1 MKKKVYSI
9 RTYLIAGWAIVS
21 GLLLF
26 VFFNYGA
33 YTVWKSKDN
42 VQKGN
47 QILASHYA
55 ALLNKDI
62 DSMENFV
69 DHIYGENVQYQEL
82 KRGYL
87 TENEWYKSVYY
98 LGNNF
103 ESKAGTLDFFGG
115 IFFYDENKNSMRSRY
130 SDYEYNG
137 DTYHLNLCIKEY
149 LQNSVDVLEQQDF
162 LTYDNEKYL
171 IYIKGYKGKKVG
183 YVLNLSRYFEN
194 EDQLSIVF
202 YTENRLVEQG
212 GIDLPE
218 DEVME
223 LVKTDGKAL
232 QHNPVYV
239 LAQEDIRFADMK
251 FAMLQK
257 TESIWNLK
265 ENKEF
270 WLFIIL
276 IPLILSIALWEI
288 LQIFQKM
295 LILPVEH
302 VAERLN
308 GMKKTEDTAVSQK
321 KHQTREIL
329 DINEKLDEMLEE
341 MKHLQK
347 EKYAKELEA
356 NHAKLQY
363 YQLQVNPHFFIN
375 CLNVID
381 SLLGEETE
389 NAISAH
395 SMICWLSRHF
405 RYVFQDQ
412 ENLVTIREELKEVED
427 YCNIYMVKGGMPI
440 SFTRNI
446 EEAMKEVKVPIL
458 TIQTFVENSV
468 KYAQKSGKIL
478 AIEVDVKE
486 MQEENN
492 TYVLIRIKDNGP
504 GYQEDKI
511 AELNQPIEKI
521 HYTSQHVGI
530 DNIRYRMKILYG
542 DRAKIYFYNTLTH
555 GAATEILLPVEEEN
569 QSENIDY

>member
-1 MKKKVYSI
+1 MKKVYSI

-26 VFFNYGA
+26 VLFYYGA
-33 YTVWKSKDN
+33 YAVLKTKDN
-42 VQKGN
+42 IQKGN
-47 QILASHYA
+47 QILLNHYA

-62 DSMENFV
+62 ESLENFV
-69 DHIYGENVQYQEL
+69 DHIYGENIQYQRL

-115 IFFYDENKNSMRSRY
+115 IFFYDESKNSMRSRY

-137 DTYHLNLCIKEY
+137 DIYHLNLCIKEY
-149 LQNSVDVLEQQDF
+149 LHNSANVLEQQDF
-162 LTYDNEKYL
+162 FIYENEKYL
-171 IYIKGYKGKKVG
+171 IYIKGNKGEKVG
-183 YVLNLSRYFEN
+183 YVLNLSRYFEI

-202 YTENRLVEQG
+202 YTDNGLVAQG

-218 DEVME
+218 NELME
-223 LVKTDGKAL
+223 LVKTGGKAFL
-232 QHNPVYV
+232 NNPIYV
-239 LAQEDIRFADMK
+239 LAQADIQFADMK

-257 TESIWNLK
+257 MESIWNIK

-295 LILPVEH
+295 LIFPVEH

-308 GMKKTEDTAVSQK
+308 GMKKAENTEVTQK
-321 KHQTREIL
+321 KHQTKEIL
-329 DINEKLDEMLEE
+329 DINQKLDKMIEE
-341 MKHLQK
+341 MEHLQK

-356 NHAKLQY
+356 NRAKLQY

-389 NAISAH
+389 NVISAH

-412 ENLVTIREELKEVED
+412 ENLVTIREELKEIED

-446 EEAMKEVKVPIL
+446 EQSVKDFKIPIL

-468 KYAQKSGKIL
+468 KYAQKRGKIL
-478 AIEVDVKE
+478 AVEVDIKKIKE
-486 MQEENN
+486 EKN
-492 TYVLIRIKDNGP
+492 TYILIQIKDNGP
-504 GYQEDKI
+504 GYQEDRL
-511 AELNQPIEKI
+511 AELNKPLEKI
-521 HYTSQHVGI
+521 YYTSQHIGI
-530 DNIRYRMKILYG
+530 DNIKYRMQILYG
-542 DRAKIYFYNTLTH
+542 KRAKIYFYNTLMH